1 MKIRALGKL
10 RSLSTTVKATIV
22 FGLASFAINGMNY
35 ITTPIFTRL
44 LSSADFGIIAVYN
57 SWLQIAQIFA
67 SLTLVYPGMLNVGL
81 YEHSDNRWKYL
92 SSIAGVISCSTG
104 VLFALYLVFNNQ
116 VSAMTGVSSSLLLLM
131 LLACLTN
138 SSTTLWTTK
147 QRYEYN
153 YKITAIVTI
162 GTAIIAQVVS
172 IVAVLLLRGHTDIS
186 LAEVRLWSAGIVNV
200 AVGFVLYFYII
211 KQGKR
216 FVDTALWKSTIILAI
231 PLIPH
236 YLSWVV
242 LQGTDKIMISRMV
255 GADKTGI
262 YSLAT
267 TLSSIGILF
276 WRALSST
283 FAPFINS
290 KLGERKFKDINEVLK
305 HLLALV
311 CLTCLI
317 GAFAAPEI
325 IRILATE
332 EYLEGVY
339 AIPPVV
345 IGIYLHV
352 LYEVLSSVAF
362 FHKKPI
368 RIMMPSII
376 AAVLN
381 LALNYHFILKFG
393 YIAAGYTTMTAN
405 LALIVMHYY
414 NVIKIEND
422 KVFDSKFIVITM
434 AILSV
439 LCLTCNFLYSYYIVR
454 YIAIAIILVVMFRMR
469 RSVVRAI
476 NNMKV

>member
-1 MKIRALGKL
+1 MKIRAMGKL
-10 RSLSTTVKATIV
+10 SSLSTTVKATIV
-22 FGLASFAINGMNY
+22 FGLASFAINGINY

-44 LSSADFGIIAVYN
+44 LNSSDFGIIAVYN

-92 SSIAGVISCSTG
+92 SSIVGAITCSTG
-104 VLFALYLVFNNQ
+104 VLFAFYLAFYKQ
-116 VSAMTGVSSSLLLLM
+116 ISAMTGVSSSLLLLM

-162 GTAIIAQVVS
+162 GTAILAQIVSVITVV
-172 IVAVLLLRGHTDIS
+172 LLRGNDDIS
-186 LAEVRLWSAGIVNV
+186 LADVRLWSAGIVNV
-200 AVGFVLYFYII
+200 AVGFILYFYII
-211 KQGKR
+211 QQGKK
-216 FVDTALWKSTIILAI
+216 FVDMALWKSTIILAI

-255 GADKTGI
+255 GTDKTGI

-290 KLGERKFKDINEVLK
+290 KLCERNFKNINEVLRP
-305 HLLALV
+305 LLILV

-317 GAFAAPEI
+317 GGLAAPEI

-362 FHKKPI
+362 FHKKSI
-368 RIMMPSII
+368 RIMTPSII
-376 AAVLN
+376 AAILN
-381 LALNYHFILKFG
+381 LVMNYFFILKFG

-405 LALIVMHYY
+405 LALVVMHYY
-414 NVIKIEND
+414 NVIKIEKS
-422 KVFDSKFIVITM
+422 KVFDRKFIVISMTV
-434 AILSV
+434 LSV
-439 LCLTCNFLYSYYIVR
+439 LCMACNFLYSYYIVR
-454 YIAIAIILVVMFRMR
+454 YIAIIIILILIFRMR
-469 RSVVRAI
+469 RRVVEAI
-476 NNMKV
+476 NKMKV